1 MRFLLLFRVNET
13 WSGDLFIDY
22 LCRNIARMKNHLLLL
37 LFLACC
43 SLSVAQTHHF
53 FEKYTTDYEK
63 RILNDANASRFE
75 LFMISDPACSEQKT
89 VDAKKQFDAFI
100 TELKASKILRQS
112 EEKLIRALHKK
123 VHERFLTRY
132 RALVEFNEIF
142 VSGEYNCVSS
152 TALFALVLEALEI
165 PYYVQEQPGHVLIMA
180 YPNTS
185 NITVEMTTVKNAF
198 VIPPRKDI
206 NQAIRNLLEL
216 QLVTPKQ
223 VKSLGDVAVY
233 DLFFNVRSKITIDQ
247 LIGIQFFNH
256 AITSINS
263 SNETV
268 NALSEICK
276 AERFYDV
283 YRTKI
288 LKSELLLAMVEK
300 QDFKFIGSLP
310 YLFEFGNM
318 NQYKRDYIVY
328 GYASFINQRLIA
340 DGNRQL
346 ADSSLVLVKQV
357 VRDTNLLNDLTGI
370 YYLGMADYFSKA
382 RKREKALEYAEM
394 AYQSSPDNSFIKS
407 SLLDQ
412 IAYHL
417 STKYLDQDE
426 ESDQEDPDE
435 ELEIAEK
442 FYSEI
447 NRYCVKYPYLDSNN
461 RFVLLKLYANISF
474 SMNYYKDNDG
484 EKGKKYFDASEE
496 LIDRVTDKELINED
510 YLGWL
515 YAECATYLFRQHKYE
530 EAVKT
535 IEKGLKI
542 SPDHERL
549 LVRLEIIKSKMK

>member
-1 MRFLLLFRVNET
+1 
-13 WSGDLFIDY
+13 
-22 LCRNIARMKNHLLLL
+22 MKSHLLL
-37 LFLACC
+37 LFLA
-43 SLSVAQTHHF
+43 LSSFGFAQANHF
-53 FEKYTTDYEK
+53 FEKYATDYEK
-63 RILNDANASRFE
+63 RVLNDPNASHFE
-75 LFMISDPACSEQKT
+75 LFMISDSSCSEQKT
-89 VDAKKQFDAFI
+89 VAAKKQFDAFI
-100 TELKASKILRQS
+100 SELKASKILKQS
-112 EEKLIRALHKK
+112 EEKLIRSLHKQ

-206 NQAIRNLLEL
+206 NRAIANLLEL

-223 VKSLGDVAVY
+223 VKAMGDVAVY

-256 AITSINS
+256 AITAVNS
-263 SNETV
+263 SKETEK
-268 NALSEICK
+268 ALSDICK

-288 LKSELLLAMVEK
+288 FKSELLLDVVEK
-300 QDFKFIGSLP
+300 QDFKSVSSLP
-310 YLFEFGNM
+310 YLFEFGNT
-318 NQYKRDYIVY
+318 NQYKREYIVY

-340 DGNRQL
+340 EGNRPL
-346 ADSSLVLVKQV
+346 ADSSLVLVKQM
-357 VRDTNLLNDLTGI
+357 VRDTNLLKDLTGI
-370 YYLGMADYFSKA
+370 YYLGMSDYFSRAHKN
-382 RKREKALEYAEM
+382 EKALEYSEM
-394 AYQSSPDNSFIKS
+394 AYQASPNNSFVKA

-417 STKYLDQDE
+417 SAKYLGEVD
-426 ESDQEDPDE
+426 ESDSEDSDE
-435 ELEIAEK
+435 ELETAER
-442 FYSEI
+442 FYAEI
-447 NRYCVKYPYLDSNN
+447 DKYCMKYPYLDSNN
-461 RFVLLKLYANISF
+461 RFVLLKLYANIDF
-474 SMNYYKDNDG
+474 SMNYYKENDG
-484 EKGKKYFDASEE
+484 ENGKKYFDASES
-496 LIDRVTDKELINED
+496 LINRITDKELIDED

-549 LVRLEIIKSKMK
+549 LARLEIIRSRMK

>member
-1 MRFLLLFRVNET
+1 MKSHLF
-13 WSGDLFIDY
+13 
-22 LCRNIARMKNHLLLL
+22 L
-37 LFLACC
+37 LFLA
-43 SLSVAQTHHF
+43 LSPFGFAQTNHF

-63 RILNDANASRFE
+63 RILNDTNASRFE

-89 VDAKKQFDAFI
+89 TAAKKQFDVFI
-100 TELKASKILRQS
+100 EELKASKITKQP

-142 VSGEYNCVSS
+142 VTGEYNCVSS
-152 TALFALVLEALEI
+152 TALFALVLEELEI

-206 NQAIRNLLEL
+206 NRAIANLLEL

-223 VKSLGDVAVY
+223 VKAMGDVAVY
-233 DLFFNVRSKITIDQ
+233 DMFFNVRSKITIDQ

-256 AITSINS
+256 AITSVNNDQAES
-263 SNETV
+263 S
-268 NALSEICK
+268 LSEICK

-288 LKSELLLAMVEK
+288 LKSELLLDVVEK
-300 QDFKFIGSLP
+300 QDFKSIGSLP
-310 YLFEFGNM
+310 YLFEFGNT
-318 NQYKRDYIVY
+318 NKYKREYVIY

-346 ADSSLVLVKQV
+346 ADSSLVLVKQM

-370 YYLGMADYFSKA
+370 YYLGMSDYFSKA
-382 RKREKALEYAEM
+382 RKNEKALEYSEL
-394 AYQSSPDNSFIKS
+394 AYQASPNNSFVKS

-417 STKYLDQDE
+417 SVKYLSEDE
-426 ESDQEDPDE
+426 ELDEEESDE
-435 ELEIAEK
+435 ELETAEK
-442 FYSEI
+442 FYLEI
-447 NRYCVKYPYLDSNN
+447 DKYCMKYPYLDSNN
-461 RFVLLKLYANISF
+461 RFVLLKLYANIDF
-474 SMNYYKDNDG
+474 SMNYYKENDG
-484 EKGKKYFDASEE
+484 LNGKKYFDASES
-496 LIDRVTDKELINED
+496 LIDRITDKELIDQD

-549 LVRLEIIKSKMK
+549 LARLEIIKSRMK

>member
-1 MRFLLLFRVNET
+1 
-13 WSGDLFIDY
+13 
-22 LCRNIARMKNHLLLL
+22 MKSHLLL
-37 LFLACC
+37 LFLA
-43 SLSVAQTHHF
+43 LSPFGFAQTHHF
-53 FEKYTTDYEK
+53 FEKYATDYEK
-63 RILNDANASRFE
+63 RVLNDANASRFE
-75 LFMISDPACSEQKT
+75 LFMISDSACSEQKT
-89 VDAKKQFDAFI
+89 AAAKKQFDAFI
-100 TELKASKILRQS
+100 GELKTSKILKQS
-112 EEKLIRALHKK
+112 EEKLIRALHKQ

-132 RALVEFNEIF
+132 RALVEFNEVF

-152 TALFALVLEALEI
+152 TALFALVLEELEI

-206 NQAIRNLLEL
+206 NRAIANLLEL

-223 VKSLGDVAVY
+223 VKAMGDVAVY
-233 DLFFNVRSKITIDQ
+233 DMFFNVRSKITIDQ

-256 AITSINS
+256 AITS
-263 SNETV
+263 V
-268 NALSEICK
+268 NNDQAERSLSEICK

-288 LKSELLLAMVEK
+288 LKSELLLDVVEK
-300 QDFKFIGSLP
+300 QDFKSIGSLP
-310 YLFEFGNM
+310 YLFEFGNT
-318 NQYKRDYIVY
+318 NKYKHQYIVY

-346 ADSSLVLVKQV
+346 ADSSLVLVKQM
-357 VRDTNLLNDLTGI
+357 VRDTNLLKDLTGI
-370 YYLGMADYFSKA
+370 YYLGMSDYFSKA
-382 RKREKALEYAEM
+382 HKNEKALEYSEM
-394 AYQSSPDNSFIKS
+394 AYQASPNSSFVKA

-412 IAYHL
+412 IAYYL
-417 STKYLDQDE
+417 STKYLEGVE
-426 ESDQEDPDE
+426 ESDQEDSDE

-447 NRYCVKYPYLDSNN
+447 DKYCMKYPYLDSNN
-461 RFVLLKLYANISF
+461 RFVLLKLYANIDF
-474 SMNYYKDNDG
+474 SMHYYKENDG
-484 EKGKKYFDASEE
+484 LNGKKYFDASES
-496 LIDRVTDKELINED
+496 LIERITDKELIDED

-542 SPDHERL
+542 APDHERL
-549 LVRLEIIKSKMK
+549 LARLEIIKSRMK